1 MAETTLHRFGP
12 EHAAA
17 APEALTRATPTLGAF
32 KLRLLAGF
40 DQLSF
45 PIIRRMRSIL
55 QPNIRRIPNNGVEDH
70 GLVDFYEDT
79 RGSSLVRGLRD
90 TRQLMELNP
99 RVPRFDVIGGGEG
112 SGALGHEVYVVFE
125 ISGREV
131 YRRYPE
137 TLCQYLTHWVGG
149 SWGCYCHSLS
159 KAVR

>member
-1 MAETTLHRFGP
+1 MFGP

-70 GLVDFYEDT
+70 GLVDFYEDH
-79 RGSSLVRGLRD
+79 SWIIPCS
-90 TRQLMELNP
+90 
-99 RVPRFDVIGGGEG
+99 RVTG
-112 SGALGHEVYVVFE
+112 Y
-125 ISGREV
+125 
-131 YRRYPE
+131 
-137 TLCQYLTHWVGG
+137 
-149 SWGCYCHSLS
+149 
-159 KAVR
+159 KAADGVEA